1 MAIDSE
7 TLQKLSEI
15 DMPADAFRQVIAVL
29 ASVTAKEDARKQKDR
44 ERKKAGKSSENT
56 GKILGENTV
65 ISNDPSVGIS
75 ADSGTPRAPAFFI
88 GEDSSYISPSDTS
101 YPQAPLKSES
111 VFEKPK
117 AAKPKASDVRTILET
132 VLTPEVATGVID
144 HRKKLRKP
152 LTAMAA
158 QGLAKQFAATGYPDD
173 AARMMVE
180 RGWQGFKG
188 EWFEN
193 DRSAAQP
200 RGSPSP
206 KRLTEVDYLLA
217 FAEKCDRMNGKPE
230 PEKHG
235 EYRPDES
242 EITLASSEYRE
253 GPGH

>member
-1 MAIDSE
+1 MSVVGAIRRMMEKGLDLEQALIAAEAFEQESEDSKARSSGAARQE
-7 TLQKLSEI
+7 RYRDRKALQ
-15 DMPADAFRQVIAVL
+15 
-29 ASVTAKEDARKQKDR
+29 ASLVTSQSSQSSLVTDR
-44 ERKKAGKSSENT
+44 NENNACDD
-56 GKILGENTV
+56 EA
-65 ISNDPSVGIS
+65 S
-75 ADSGTPRAPAFFI
+75 RAPAFFI

-101 YPQAPLKSES
+101 YPQAPLKS

-117 AAKPKASDVRTILET
+117 AAKPKPSDVRSILET
-132 VLTPEVATGVID
+132 VLTPEVAAGVIE

-152 LTAMAA
+152 LTAMGAE
-158 QGLAKQFAATGYPDD
+158 GLARKFAATGRPDD
-173 AARMMVE
+173 AARTMVE